1 MILRKHILADE
12 ATLDESGTLAT
23 DLRRVSADVKEKK
36 IKVANT
42 KAELEG
48 HGFDKQLE
56 EKTRAI
62 RYLEDERERIST
74 ELTIIS
80 LQADTRAKL
89 DLKREEFQRKDRDI
103 TD

>member
-1 MILRKHILADE
+1 M
-12 ATLDESGTLAT
+12 AT
-23 DLRRVSADVKEKK
+23 DLRRVSVDVEEKK
-36 IKVANT
+36 AKVASM

-62 RYLEDERERIST
+62 RRLEDERERIST
-74 ELTIIS
+74 ELTTIS

-89 DLKREEFQRKDRDI
+89 DLKREEFRRKDLHINDWYA
-103 TD
+103 